1 MSMDKQKTLSIVKQY
16 TIEKTAK
23 DDIHGFSHIT
33 RVLDLCLEIGK
44 KLGANLH
51 VLEIAALLH
60 DIGRESENQDIHSRN
75 HAELSAE
82 MSLAFLKS
90 QDFQISQDELDS
102 IIDCIRAHSFS
113 NKTIPRTL
121 EAKILS
127 DVDKLDALG
136 AIGLYRVIGFTI
148 KKNGGIEEVIEHLE
162 NKILKLR
169 DQLYLEE
176 SRKIA
181 DERKQ
186 IIVNFYNKIRQ
197 ESNT

>member
-1 MSMDKQKTLSIVKQY
+1 V
-16 TIEKTAK
+16 IEKEVLLKVRNFALDSSEK
-23 DDIHGFSHIT
+23 DDIHGFSHTERIYE
-33 RVLDLCLEIGK
+33 LCVQIGK
-44 KLGANLH
+44 DLGANLFI
-51 VLEIAALLH
+51 LKISALLH
-60 DIGRESENQDIHSRN
+60 DIGRDSEEQDIRNRN

-82 MSLAFLKS
+82 MSIAFLKY
-90 QDFQISQDELDS
+90 QDFQISQDEFDN
-102 IIDCIRAHSFS
+102 IIHCIRAHSFS

-127 DVDKLDALG
+127 DVDKLYALG

-197 ESNT
+197 ESNI

>member
-1 MSMDKQKTLSIVKQY
+1 MLEKEVLSIVRNFAVDNS
-16 TIEKTAK
+16 EK
-23 DDIHGFSHIT
+23 DEIHGFSHT
-33 RVLDLCLEIGK
+33 ERVYELCIQLGK
-44 KLGANLH
+44 KLGANLF
-51 VLEIAALLH
+51 LLKISALLH
-60 DIGRESENQDIHSRN
+60 DIGRIVENGAFLEEN

-82 MSLAFLKS
+82 MSLEFIKS
-90 QDFQISQDELDS
+90 QSFQISQDVLDN
-102 IIDCIRAHSFS
+102 IIHCIRAHSFS
-113 NKTIPRTL
+113 NKIIPKTL

-148 KKNGGIEEVIEHLE
+148 KKQGGIEQVIEHLE

-186 IIVNFYNKIRQ
+186 IIVNFYNKLKH
-197 ESNT
+197 ESNRGI

>member
-1 MSMDKQKTLSIVKQY
+1 MNRQEILSIVKKFAVD
-16 TIEKTAK
+16 KTAK
-23 DDIHGFSHIT
+23 DDIHGFSHVM
-33 RVLDLCLEIGK
+33 RVLNLCLEIGK

-51 VLEIAALLH
+51 VLENAVLLH
-60 DIGRESENQDIHSRN
+60 DIGRENEEQDINNRN
-75 HAELSAE
+75 HAEISAE
-82 MSLAFLKS
+82 MSLDFIKS
-90 QDFQISQDELDS
+90 QGFQISQDELDN
-102 IIDCIRAHSFS
+102 IIHCIKAHSFS

-136 AIGLYRVIGFTI
+136 AIGLYRTIGFTI
-148 KKNGGIEEVIEHLE
+148 KKQGGIEQVIEHLE

-181 DERKQ
+181 DERKP
-186 IIVNFYNKIRQ
+186 IIANFYHKLKQ
-197 ESNT
+197 ESNI

>member
-23 DDIHGFSHIT
+23 DDIHGFFHIT

-102 IIDCIRAHSFS
+102 IIHCTRAHSFS

-148 KKNGGIEEVIEHLE
+148 KKNGGIEEVIKHLE

-181 DERKQ
+181 DESKQ